1 MSDEPREAVMRA
13 TYRALCAHGYANL
26 TMQDIA
32 DEADLSKAALHYHYD
47 TKRDLLTAFLDSL
60 TSWYEGRLTG
70 LEGETPRERLAA
82 LFDECLCVDTT
93 GSDVDAD
100 TDTDAN
106 ADADTDYPAFHTAL
120 LEVKA
125 QAPYEE
131 AYRDRLAAAD
141 EVLFDRVE
149 EIVADGV
156 ATGQFREVD
165 PEATAALVV
174 DVLTGAHTRNVA
186 VGRPLDESRELLD
199 RYVAEH
205 LLADGTG
212 GDHEG
217 RTSREAG
224 EDREDRESREN
235 HEGGDRSTDGRAEA
249 SR

>member
-60 TSWYEGRLTG
+60 TSWYEGRLTDLAG
-70 LEGETPRERLAA
+70 GTPRERLAA
-82 LFDECLCVDTT
+82 LFDECLC
-93 GSDVDAD
+93 
-100 TDTDAN
+100 
-106 ADADTDYPAFHTAL
+106 ADAAGSDTDYPAFHTAL

-141 EVLFDRVE
+141 EVLFRRVE

-156 ATGQFREVD
+156 ATGQFRDVD

-186 VGRPLDESRELLD
+186 VGRPLDEARELLD
-199 RYVAEH
+199 RYVTEH
-205 LLADGTG
+205 LLAEGVG
-212 GDHEG
+212 GDHDG
-217 RTSREAG
+217 RGFHDPGENHGATESREDGEDG
-224 EDREDRESREN
+224 EDREDREDRES
-235 HEGGDRSTDGRAEA
+235 GDRPTDGHAEV